1 MSSVAK
7 SLDDELLKK
16 PADLPASF
24 CATMDDVAPEITLNG
39 DANDVI
45 IVNKDSY
52 EELGAKVVDDCDEV
66 ELKID
71 GKVDTTAVGSYT
83 ITYSSEDNS
92 GNVATA
98 TRTIS
103 VAPEYRGM
111 VYLTFDDGPSAYTA
125 ELLDVLKKYNVKA
138 TFFVTGRGDDAL
150 ILREYQEGHT
160 VGLHTFT
167 HDYSYIYQN
176 MDTFFEDLYRVQER
190 VKNITGYTS
199 YIMRF
204 PGGSSNTVSA
214 RYDGGTRIMSKLVA
228 EVESRG
234 FTYFD
239 WNISSGDAGSTTS
252 AEGVFKN
259 VAYALKEGGSSV
271 ILQHDIK
278 DFSVAAVERIIE
290 YGLSNGYKFAALDA
304 SSFTA
309 HHGVNN

>member
-1 MSSVAK
+1 M
-7 SLDDELLKK
+7 
-16 PADLPASF
+16 
-24 CATMDDVAPEITLNG
+24 
-39 DANDVI
+39 
-45 IVNKDSY
+45 
-52 EELGAKVVDDCDEV
+52 

-71 GKVDTTAVGSYT
+71 GEVDTTTIGSYT

-190 VKNITGYTS
+190 VKSITGYTS

-204 PGGSSNTVSA
+204 PCGSSNTVSA

-239 WNISSGDAGSTTS
+239 WNISSGDAGATTS
-252 AEGVFKN
+252 TEQVYQN
-259 VAYALKEGGSSV
+259 VINALKENGNSV
-271 ILQHDIK
+271 VLQHDVK
-278 DFSVAAVERIIE
+278 SYSVAAVERIIN
-290 YGLSNGYKFAALDA
+290 YGLNNGYTFKKLDA
-304 SSFTA
+304 TSFTA
-309 HHGVNN
+309 HHRINN